1 MSGARVILVD
11 DHRLVRAGLRALV
24 DGFEG
29 ISVIGEADDGAAALE
44 LVRREPPEVVITDIT
59 MKGTDGL
66 ELALILRQEF
76 PQVRVIVLSM
86 HAEQNYVEQALRT
99 GISGYLLK
107 DAAMHELEFALR
119 TVLRGDTYL
128 SPAISKQVVAGYA
141 QASAGS
147 VELLTARQREILTLI
162 AQGSSAKEIAYQL
175 DISTKT
181 VEAHRAQIMER
192 LHLHDVPAL
201 VKFAIQTGLISL
213 R

>member
-1 MSGARVILVD
+1 MSGARIILVD
-11 DHRLVRAGLRALV
+11 DHKLVRAGLRALV

-44 LVRREPPEVVITDIT
+44 LVRHEPPEVVITDIT

-141 QASAGS
+141 QASAAS
-147 VELLTARQREILTLI
+147 LELLTERQREILTLI

-192 LHLHDVPAL
+192 LHLHDVPGL